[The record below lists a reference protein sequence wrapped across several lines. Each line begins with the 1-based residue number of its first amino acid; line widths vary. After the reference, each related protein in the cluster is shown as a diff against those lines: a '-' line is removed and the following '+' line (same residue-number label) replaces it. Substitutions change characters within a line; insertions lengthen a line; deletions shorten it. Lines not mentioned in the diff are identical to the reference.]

1 MKRVAVI
8 GGGIAGLSA
17 AWYLEKARRSGAALQ
32 WTLFEKSARLGGVIQ
47 TERRDGYVLEAGPD
61 SFLTIKPD
69 ASQLCRELG
78 IAEQLISSNDF
89 QRKTYILVKGKLVP
103 IPDGLEFMVPT
114 RVAPM
119 ATTNLFSFKTKL
131 RMARERFSHTEAQQ
145 EDESVASF
153 VRRHFGQEMVDRL
166 ADPLLSGVYGGS
178 AEHLSVRAVL
188 PRFVEMEREHGSLV
202 RATLQA
208 RKARMHSNSA
218 SPPLFTS
225 LKNGMQQ
232 MVDALAAQLPA
243 ASLRLQRSVTLARRG
258 QSWRVGCTGLDE
270 TFDAVLLA
278 VPAPAASCM
287 LKPVQTDLSAMLAKI
302 PYTSSAAVLLAYKQT
317 ELPPGFGFLVPRPE
331 NRKILAC
338 TFVHKKFSYRVPEGG
353 VLLRCF
359 FSSSR
364 MPDLLERTDE
374 DLQDIAQK
382 ELAGILGL
390 NAKPEFVRTFRWG
403 IAMAQYEV
411 GHLERVAQMEDML
424 TALPGL
430 HVIGNSFHGIG
441 IPDCV
446 KSGRMAAEKIV
457 ARG

>member
-17 AWYLEKARRSGAALQ
+17 AWYLEKARRSGAAIE
-32 WTLFEKSARLGGVIQ
+32 WTLFEKSTRLGGVIQ

-78 IAEQLISSNDF
+78 IADQLITSNDF

-119 ATTNLFSFKTKL
+119 ATTSLFSFATKL
-131 RMARERFSHTEAQQ
+131 RMARERFSHTEARK

-153 VRRHFGQEMVDRL
+153 VRRHFGQEMVDRM

-208 RKARMHSNSA
+208 RKARMQSSS
-218 SPPLFTS
+218 SPQPLFTS

-232 MVDALAAQLPA
+232 MVDAIVTQLPV
-243 ASLRLQRSVTLARRG
+243 ASLRLQHSVSLAPRG
-258 QSWRVGCTGLDE
+258 HVWQVGGTGVDE
-270 TFDAVLLA
+270 TYDAVLLA
-278 VPAPAASCM
+278 VPAPVASCM
-287 LKPVQTDLSAMLAKI
+287 LKPVQADLSATMGKI
-302 PYTSSAAVLLAYKQT
+302 PYTSSAAVLLAYKQAD
-317 ELPPGFGFLVPRPE
+317 LPPGFGFLVPRPE

-338 TFVHKKFSYRVPEGG
+338 TFVHKKFSHRAPDGS

-374 DLQDIAQK
+374 DLEDVAQK

-390 NAKPEFVRTFRWG
+390 KAKPEFVRTFRWG

-411 GHLERVAQMEDML
+411 GHLERVARMENML
-424 TALPGL
+424 AVLPGL
-430 HVIGNSFHGIG
+430 HVIGNSFRGIG

-446 KSGRMAAEKIV
+446 KSGRVAVEKIV
-457 ARG
+457 AGD

>member
-17 AWYLEKARRSGAALQ
+17 AWYLEKARRSGTALE

-78 IAEQLISSNDF
+78 IADQLIPSNDF
-89 QRKTYILVKGKLVP
+89 QRKTYILVKGRLVP

-119 ATTNLFSFKTKL
+119 VTTRLFSFATKM
-131 RMARERFSHTEAQQ
+131 RMARERFSHTEARK

-153 VRRHFGQEMVDRL
+153 VRRHFGQEMVDRM

-188 PRFVEMEREHGSLV
+188 PRFVAMEREHGSLV

-208 RKARMHSNSA
+208 RKARTQSNSA
-218 SPPLFTS
+218 QPLFTS
-225 LKNGMQQ
+225 LKNGMRQ
-232 MVDALAAQLPA
+232 MVDALVAQLPA
-243 ASLRLQRSVTLARRG
+243 ASLRLRRSVSLARRG
-258 QSWRVGCTGLDE
+258 QGWQVSGGGAE
-270 TFDAVLLA
+270 EEFDAVLLA
-278 VPAPAASCM
+278 VPAPAASC
-287 LKPVQTDLSAMLAKI
+287 LCKQVQPDLSVMLAKI
-302 PYTSSAAVLLAYKQT
+302 PYTSSAAVLLACKQAD
-317 ELPPGFGFLVPRPE
+317 LPPGFGLLAPRPE
-331 NRKILAC
+331 NRKMLAC
-338 TFVHKKFSYRVPEGG
+338 TFVHNKFSHRAPEGSA
-353 VLLRCF
+353 LLRCF

-364 MPDLLERTDE
+364 MPDLLERSDE
-374 DLQDIAQK
+374 DLEDIARK

-390 NAKPEFVRTFRWG
+390 NVEPDFVRTFRWG
-403 IAMAQYEV
+403 VAMAQYEV
-411 GHLERVAQMEDML
+411 GHLERVEQMESML
-424 TALPGL
+424 AGLPGL

-446 KSGRMAAEKIV
+446 KSGKIAVEKIL
-457 ARG
+457 AGS

>member
-17 AWYLEKARRSGAALQ
+17 AWYLEKARHSGAALE

-69 ASQLCRELG
+69 ASQLCREIG
-78 IAEQLISSNDF
+78 IADQLITSNDF

-103 IPDGLEFMVPT
+103 VPDGLEFMVPT

-119 ATTNLFSFKTKL
+119 ATTSLFSFATKL
-131 RMARERFSHTEAQQ
+131 RMAREKFLHTEAAR

-153 VRRHFGQEMVDRL
+153 VRRHFGQEMVDRV

-208 RKARMHSNSA
+208 RKARTQSNSA
-218 SPPLFTS
+218 SQPLFTS

-232 MVDALAAQLPA
+232 MVETLVAQLPA
-243 ASLRLQRSVTLARRG
+243 DSLRLQRSVSLARRG
-258 QSWRVGCTGLDE
+258 DSWQVRSAGIDE
-270 TFDAVLLA
+270 TYDAVLLA
-278 VPAPAASCM
+278 VPAPAASCL
-287 LKPVQTDLSAMLAKI
+287 LKPVQSDLSSMLGKI
-302 PYTSSAAVLLAYKQT
+302 PYTSSAAVLLAYKQAD
-317 ELPPGFGFLVPRPE
+317 LPPGFGFLVPRPE

-338 TFVHKKFSYRVPEGG
+338 TFVHKKFSYRVPEGSA
-353 VLLRCF
+353 LLRCF

-364 MPDLLERTDE
+364 MSDLMERTDE
-374 DLQDIAQK
+374 DLEDIAQK

-390 NAKPEFVRTFRWG
+390 NAKLEFVRTFRWG
-403 IAMAQYEV
+403 VAMAQYEV
-411 GHLERVAQMEDML
+411 GHLERVVQMENML
-424 TALPGL
+424 ARLPGL

-441 IPDCV
+441 IPDCI
-446 KSGRMAAEKIV
+446 KSGRIAVEKIL
-457 ARG
+457 ASG